1 MISGFLV
8 CQDELILV
16 SCVLLDPVV
25 QNQPFLCRVVIIG
38 ATEHFFKVL
47 FLLVVFRDMVSLYS
61 LGCPGTFPVR
71 QGWPQ
76 TYRDLLAF
84 ASRVLG
90 LKAFATTTW
99 L

>member
-38 ATEHFFKVL
+38 ATKHYFFKVL
-47 FLLVVFRDMVSLYS
+47 FLLVVFRDTVSLYS

-76 TYRDLLAF
+76 TYRDYLPLP
-84 ASRVLG
+84 
-90 LKAFATTTW
+90 LKCW
-99 L
+99 V